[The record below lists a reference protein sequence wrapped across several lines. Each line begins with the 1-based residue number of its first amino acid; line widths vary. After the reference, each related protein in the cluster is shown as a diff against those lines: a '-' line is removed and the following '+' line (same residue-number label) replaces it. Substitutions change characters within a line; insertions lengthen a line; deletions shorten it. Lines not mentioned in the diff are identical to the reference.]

1 MNNSEVPDELK
12 LAEVTVTFKKK
23 DDPTKSKNHS
33 PVNVL
38 PTVSK
43 VFERIMHRLMS
54 IFVEKVLSPYVCGY
68 RKGFSTQQASLSL
81 IETLKKVLNRRGYG
95 GAVLMDLSTA
105 FDVTNYDLLLNY
117 MRIDLLINH

>member
-1 MNNSEVPDELK
+1 MNNSEFPDELK
-12 LAEVTVTFKKK
+12 LAEVTATFKKK

-43 VFERIMHRLMS
+43 VFERIMHKLMS
-54 IFVEKVLSPYVCGY
+54 IFVENFLSPYVCGY

-105 FDVTNYDLLLNY
+105 FDVINYDLLLNY